1 MDRTA
6 LTQRVLLVYSGVLTL
21 VLCVVLLSASSA
33 SKKTSFDEIN
43 VRRINVVEPDGT
55 PRLVISNR
63 SQFPGLIVKGKE
75 YPHDRQ
81 TAGMLFFDDEGTEDG
96 GLIFGGS
103 KDKNGKV
110 QTWGHLS
117 FDQYQGDQVLVLDEG
132 EEEGQR
138 HSGMQ
143 IIDQPDVPMSQ
154 VVEALEL
161 PEGQRQARLRE
172 IYSGKNKSK
181 QRAYLGRMAD
191 RSSALE
197 LKDPE
202 GRNRIVMTVAADG
215 SPSLRF
221 LDEQGKVIAQFPK
234 EAR

>member
-1 MDRTA
+1 
-6 LTQRVLLVYSGVLTL
+6 
-21 VLCVVLLSASSA
+21 
-33 SKKTSFDEIN
+33 
-43 VRRINVVEPDGT
+43 
-55 PRLVISNR
+55 
-63 SQFPGLIVKGKE
+63 
-75 YPHDRQ
+75 
-81 TAGMLFFDDEGTEDG
+81 
-96 GLIFGGS
+96 
-103 KDKNGKV
+103 
-110 QTWGHLS
+110 LS
-117 FDQYQGDQVLVLDEG
+117 FDQYQGDQVLVLDAG

-154 VVEALEL
+154 VTEALEL
-161 PEGQRQARLRE
+161 PEGERQARLRE

-181 QRAYLGRMAD
+181 QRAYLGRMPD